1 MVKNYLRRNNLSLD
15 LIPQSHRDLLK
26 DETRAFAYL
35 ATVMADGSPQVTK
48 VWFNTDG
55 ENILINSVKG
65 HVKDRN
71 MRARPEI
78 ALAIEDPGNDFRFLQ
93 VRGTVVHIIEESARE
108 HIDALAGKYTG
119 TPKYQGMQP
128 GMVRVIYKIQ
138 PESVS
143 TSG

>member
-1 MVKNYLRRNNLSLD
+1 MTKNFLRRNKLSLD
-15 LIPQSHRDLLK
+15 LIPESHKDLLK

-55 ENILINSVKG
+55 EYIFVNSVKG
-65 HVKDRN
+65 HVKDQN
-71 MRARPEI
+71 IRARPAV
-78 ALAIEDPGNDFRFLQ
+78 ALAVEDPRNDFRFLQ
-93 VRGTVVHIIEESARE
+93 VRGSVVDVSEEGARE

-128 GMVRVIYKIQ
+128 GMVRVRYKIR